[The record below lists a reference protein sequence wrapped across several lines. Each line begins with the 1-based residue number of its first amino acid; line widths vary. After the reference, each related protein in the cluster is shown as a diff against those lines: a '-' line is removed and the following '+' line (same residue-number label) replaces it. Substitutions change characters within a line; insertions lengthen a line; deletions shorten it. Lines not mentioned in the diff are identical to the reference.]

1 LVDHK
6 DLQDP
11 DAEISVRLRDLKKDL
26 CVLCGEFV
34 FVLFVA
40 ARA

>member
-6 DLQDP
+6 DLKYP
-11 DAEISVRLRDLKKDL
+11 DAVFSVRLGDLKKDL
-26 CVLCGEFV
+26 RVLCGEFV